1 MSWRGDPPPERKRYQ
16 RASLAEQLRGELRA
30 LRRHPGVLLT
40 AVLVLGGGIILN
52 LVRPQDVTIGALAAG
67 DCLYIRAEDAARDLD
82 PGRPIGSD
90 AAAIRTLYAIGA
102 ERASCDLSHS
112 HEVISATAFPEPAG
126 AVYPGEAA
134 LVDRLGCAAGF
145 TAYVG
150 HAPEGSELELV
161 VAVPDEAAWD
171 ATSRVGACLVA
182 RRDGEF
188 LSGRAKGSGR

>member
-1 MSWRGDPPPERKRYQ
+1 MSWRGDPRPERDRYP

-40 AVLVLGGGIILN
+40 AVLVLGGGVILN
-52 LVRPQDVTIGALAAG
+52 LVRPQDVSIRNLATG

-90 AAAIRTLYAIGA
+90 AAAVRTLYAVGA

-112 HEVISATAFPEPAG
+112 HEVISTSTFPDPAG
-126 AVYPGEAA
+126 TAYPGEAA
-134 LVDRLGCAAGF
+134 LADRLGCEAGF

-171 ATSRVGACLVA
+171 ATSRVGACLLA

-188 LSGRAKGSGR
+188 LSSRAKDSAR